1 MHFVTNLVLQL
12 LWLWLL
18 SQLNPFQFTLVGIL
32 DREKVQRL
40 VCLKSL
46 NKQKSKKNN
55 FIPGLDLNCLR
66 LLLTTMYHDCN
77 IRQEPQFSQ
86 HQNPL
91 LKNTYI
97 TRLSSLYLHI
107 WPVCVQETWNIS
119 HLAKND
125 TTNLF
130 LGRTTSTGFFTT
142 WKNARNAWVLHFLKA
157 YTFQSFFTAVAS
169 KIQFR
174 ILTRVQTKLHK
185 SAHKLKTFAVKCILW
200 AISSLRSP
208 HCKNEIF
215 WRLMMFIIAWNEW
228 LILK

>member
-18 SQLNPFQFTLVGIL
+18 SHLNPFQFTQVGIL

-46 NKQKSKKNN
+46 RTNRNPKRTILS
-55 FIPGLDLNCLR
+55 PGWIFCLR

-125 TTNLF
+125 ATHLF
-130 LGRTTSTGFFTT
+130 LVRVFYYLKECKKCMSVTFFES
-142 WKNARNAWVLHFLKA
+142 LHI
-157 YTFQSFFTAVAS
+157 SIFFTAVAS

-174 ILTRVQTKLHK
+174 ILKYIAL
-185 SAHKLKTFAVKCILW
+185 HKLKTFAVKKYLIGH
-200 AISSLRSP
+200 SSLRSP